1 MDVTIKSIPDTLTEK
16 EVCEWVE
23 VLVKRQENKIRS
35 GDNIDD
41 MKPVTAAQITAGKKV
56 FDDFKKANNLEAVE
70 LSEDVLEAE
79 KE

>member
-23 VLVKRQENKIRS
+23 VLVKRQENKISS
-35 GDNIDD
+35 GDSIDD